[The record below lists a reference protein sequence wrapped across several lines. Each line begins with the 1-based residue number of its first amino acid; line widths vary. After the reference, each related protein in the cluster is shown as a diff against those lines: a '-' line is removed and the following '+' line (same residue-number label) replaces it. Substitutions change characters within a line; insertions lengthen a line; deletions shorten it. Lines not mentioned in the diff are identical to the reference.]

1 MHFNAFSCHSV
12 DPLFP
17 CRLLLLRH
25 FDSIV
30 LACSTSKLLFHRQTV
45 ANARS
50 KNALRCAC
58 WVTFW
63 KAIGKLKYADEN
75 GWFFCFMKFIDP
87 PMGISSSSL
96 SPSKPEIDGWSWR
109 SLIMAR
115 MLHGSCS
122 ISSHLKF
129 LISEIKYTKWYI
141 VYIYVC
147 VCPYNILKQLA
158 NDVISD
164 AISRVRSTSPLGPEL
179 VSRSL
184 LA

>member
-1 MHFNAFSCHSV
+1 MRLSDTANSVPCECRMSLTKKTRGISMMCISNHFNAFSCHSV

-17 CRLLLLRH
+17 CRLLLLLR

-50 KNALRCAC
+50 KNATALCMLSDLLEGNRKTQICR
-58 WVTFW
+58 W
-63 KAIGKLKYADEN
+63 KWLIFLFYEVYR
-75 GWFFCFMKFIDP
+75 P

-115 MLHGSCS
+115 MLHSSWS

-129 LISEIKYTKWYI
+129 LISEIKYTK
-141 VYIYVC
+141 
-147 VCPYNILKQLA
+147 
-158 NDVISD
+158 
-164 AISRVRSTSPLGPEL
+164 
-179 VSRSL
+179 
-184 LA
+184 